1 MKKEVE
7 NVMKEVM
14 VTCEREKSEM
24 LCQINCLLACKFT
37 PNRMSLWEHEG
48 ERETVG
54 RTLLKNA
61 SWKWNTILDAVT
73 FPTVIEACKKNHKKG
88 ADED

>member
-7 NVMKEVM
+7 NVKKEVM

-37 PNRMSLWEHEG
+37 PNRMS
-48 ERETVG
+48 
-54 RTLLKNA
+54 
-61 SWKWNTILDAVT
+61 
-73 FPTVIEACKKNHKKG
+73 P
-88 ADED
+88 